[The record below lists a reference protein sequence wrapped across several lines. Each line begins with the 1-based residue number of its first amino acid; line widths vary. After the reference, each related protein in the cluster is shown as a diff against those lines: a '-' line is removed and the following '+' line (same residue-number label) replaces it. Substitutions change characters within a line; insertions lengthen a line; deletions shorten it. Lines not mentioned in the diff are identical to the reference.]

1 MDRRVLLSLI
11 PWVAYSLIAQHA
23 GSNYVGLAAV
33 VACFG
38 SLALAIYGLRSGG
51 ITIIDGAGVVTFAV
65 LAVVGFVSGPRVD
78 QLLVDFGRGGAALVL
93 AAVMCV
99 SALTVPFTEQY
110 ARRTVDSQYWGS
122 PEFRA
127 VNKKISLLWAGVIL
141 VMAICHLVAGAL
153 AASAVLPGHRPGN
166 FLLNWALPIV
176 LIMWAVKKTREVAS
190 QEDISSTDAT

>member
-1 MDRRVLLSLI
+1 M
-11 PWVAYSLIAQHA
+11 
-23 GSNYVGLAAV
+23 
-33 VACFG
+33 
-38 SLALAIYGLRSGG
+38 
-51 ITIIDGAGVVTFAV
+51 
-65 LAVVGFVSGPRVD
+65 VGFVSGPRVD

-93 AAVMCV
+93 AAVMGV
-99 SALTVPFTEQY
+99 SALAVPFTEQY

-153 AASAVLPGHRPGN
+153 AASAVLPGHRPDN
-166 FLLNWALPIV
+166 FLLNWALPMV

-190 QEDISSTDAT
+190 QEGTSSIDAT